1 MSDPISLASGARL
14 SGARLT
20 AMFLAFLVGGI
31 LLVWLL
37 FWLAERFFGFS
48 PESNAMGFLVPL
60 FAAMGVGQVWYQ
72 REGGRPASGR
82 AWAMAALWTVL
93 ALAIQIGLF
102 VLAWKAGLLDGLFN
116 RGGPSDE
123 DLKIFALVM
132 LGVGVFQFLA
142 LRVGLWAAFRG
153 AAKQAERLA
162 ARKG

>member
-1 MSDPISLASGARL
+1 MSDPISPASGVRL
-14 SGARLT
+14 SGASLT

-37 FWLAERFFGFS
+37 YWLSERFFGFS
-48 PESNAMGFLVPL
+48 PESNVMGFLVPI
-60 FAAMGVGQVWYQ
+60 FAAMAVGQVWYQ

-82 AWAMAALWTVL
+82 AWAMAVVWTLLTQAVL
-93 ALAIQIGLF
+93 VGLL
-102 VLAWKAGLLDGLFN
+102 VLAWKAGVLEEMLGS
-116 RGGPSDE
+116 RPTHE

-132 LGVGVFQFLA
+132 LGIGVFQFLA
-142 LRVGLWAAFRG
+142 LRASLWAAFRG